1 MRCGGRGFHHS
12 YFTLDATK
20 SADLF
25 NNFNIRFM
33 VNRTPEQYFDISV
46 ADNARANI
54 SEVPAHVVEVLNRL
68 SAIGT
73 ELVDEMNRRTRFHC
87 GEHFVSN
94 SNQKKGYLV

>member
-1 MRCGGRGFHHS
+1 
-12 YFTLDATK
+12 
-20 SADLF
+20 
-25 NNFNIRFM
+25 M

-73 ELVDEMNRRTRFHC
+73 ELVDQMNRRTRFHC